1 MTVTALNSGTIF
13 GGIDTHAD
21 TIHVAAIDP
30 WGRELDD
37 KEFATTPAGYRDA
50 LGFLAGLGEVAAVGI
65 EGTSSYGTGIT
76 RVAREWGLESPMSGV
91 WKCSRSFAPNVP
103 CVVGR
108 ASPTRWTLTRP
119 RTRF

>member
-21 TIHVAAIDP
+21 TIHVAAIDH

-37 KEFATTPAGYRDA
+37 KEFPTTPTGYRDA
-50 LGFLAGLGEVAAVGI
+50 LGFLAGFGEVAAVGI
-65 EGTSSYGTGIT
+65 EGTSSYGTG
-76 RVAREWGLESPMSGV
+76 SPASPVSGV

-103 CVVGR
+103 CVVGK
-108 ASPTRWTLTRP
+108 ASPTHWTPTRP
-119 RTRF
+119 RTRL